1 MRYAGAATMTMRKR
15 RAAAPRPTIDP
26 RKLKLFFKAVMDG
39 RPVAIRRQL
48 AAGMPVDAL
57 DETGFTALQIA
68 ALRKNTELVELLLNK
83 GASPNHRS
91 EPGWPLLRSA
101 AFGGSVEVIRQLI
114 EGGADVA
121 RFGGEALLTALHKK
135 HIEIARVLL
144 EAGADPNE
152 TDDGSSALEI
162 ALRAGVEELVP
173 ILLAS
178 GARPD
183 GAGFSRPL
191 RSAAEDG
198 KLDLLRLLLDAGADP
213 NGSNEYGDTA
223 LMGAALY
230 GQVAAAEV
238 LKQAGARLDARET
251 RSGETA
257 LMIAARSG
265 ELEMAR
271 WLAAA
276 GADIRMLDTNGK
288 NALTLAMERAH
299 DEVASFLREAGV
311 PDQPEFA
318 EATAKAREEA
328 IAEARAEA
336 KREADLEVKWAG
348 AKPGVVNE
356 GPFKNFRGLARAC
369 ADGSLLV
376 RVQIFGRST
385 EIPLKAS
392 AFTFD

>member
-1 MRYAGAATMTMRKR
+1 MRKR
-15 RAAAPRPTIDP
+15 RAAAPPPIDP
-26 RKLKLFFKAVMDG
+26 RKLKLFFKAVKEG
-39 RPVAIRRQL
+39 RPVAIRRQI
-48 AAGMPVDAL
+48 ATGMPVDAR
-57 DETGFTALQIA
+57 DEMGFTALQIA
-68 ALRKNTELVELLLNK
+68 ALRKDTELVELLLNK
-83 GASPNHRS
+83 GASPNHCS
-91 EPGWPLLRSA
+91 EPDWPLLRSA
-101 AFGGSVEVIRQLI
+101 ALAGSVEVMRQLI

-121 RFGGEALLTALHKK
+121 RFGGEALLTAVRRK
-135 HIEIARVLL
+135 HIEIARILL
-144 EAGADPNE
+144 EAGADPNA
-152 TDDGSSALEI
+152 TDDRSSALEI
-162 ALRAGVEELVP
+162 AFRTGVEELVP

-191 RSAAEDG
+191 YSAAKDG

-213 NGSNEYGDTA
+213 NGANEYGDTA
-223 LMGAALY
+223 LMGAAVY

-251 RSGETA
+251 QSGETA
-257 LMIAARSG
+257 LMHAARAG
-265 ELEMAR
+265 KLEMAR

-318 EATAKAREEA
+318 EETAKAREEA
-328 IAEARAEA
+328 IAEARAQAE
-336 KREADLEVKWAG
+336 READLETKWAN
-348 AKPGVVNE
+348 AKPGIVND
-356 GPFKNFRGLARAC
+356 GPFKNFRGLARVC
-369 ADGSLLV
+369 PDGSLFV

-392 AFTFD
+392 MFTFD